1 MAASENK
8 TVLYSLFGNT
18 LSKILNNIQTSQ
30 LTRSANQLTGFYTTQ
45 ASTKRCLQTNLNG
58 TCQGMKKENY

>member
-45 ASTKRCLQTNLNG
+45 ASTKRYLQTNLNG